1 MLAIL
6 KTPLFWRIAPLLGL
20 TSGVQIGI
28 QTLWAG
34 PWLRD
39 VMGLTRE
46 EVAPPPAV
54 HGGGL
59 HGGHPLGRA
68 SSPTGWAGAASGRCR

>member
-6 KTPLFWRIAPLLGL
+6 RTPLFWRIAPLLGL
-20 TSGVQIGI
+20 TSGVQIGV

-39 VMGLTRE
+39 VMGLSRE
-46 EVAPPPAV
+46 EV
-54 HGGGL
+54 
-59 HGGHPLGRA
+59 GRHLLFMA
-68 SSPTGWAGAASGRCR
+68 AAFMVGIFSAGSSPTGWGGAASGRCR